1 MISGEETRRV
11 ARCPHHWRAR
21 QSKVSRFQNFL
32 PEALYEGVINI
43 KYSANNAFLVT
54 HIESCALLCYTLNLI
69 LLTCVLKGTTLHL
82 KSISTG
88 RDITLKLSPWNKL
101 RKGGKDRN
109 ILMCF
114 PSIRHFSWQPISFHF
129 FPWKIKQMRYLIH
142 MFCVCTF

>member
-1 MISGEETRRV
+1 MQSTSLEG
-11 ARCPHHWRAR
+11 

-32 PEALYEGVINI
+32 PKTLYEGGINI
-43 KYSANNAFLVT
+43 KYTANSAFPVT
-54 HIESCALLCYTLNLI
+54 HTESCALLCCTLNLTLLTYTLNQT
-69 LLTCVLKGTTLHL
+69 LLTCAPEGSTLRL
-82 KSISTG
+82 KSIPTG
-88 RDITLKLSPWNKL
+88 RDITLKLSPWNKR

-129 FPWKIKQMRYLIH
+129 SPRKIKQTRYLIH